1 MHRRIRNTR
10 LTLLAVGLLAAGL
23 GALGSFV
30 MARRITEPLSTLVAG
45 TIRAAGG
52 DLETRI
58 QIDTGD
64 EIEELARTFNEM
76 VGQVQANQRAIGELN
91 RSLEEKVLL
100 RTQDLSRA
108 NDALMKAY
116 AGLQKAEAQ
125 MILRDKMASLGQ
137 VVAGIAHEINTPAS
151 AIGAAIVNMTGDL
164 EALTG
169 RVRALAAGGV
179 PAPMAEPFYALLDRV
194 LSPDPRR
201 SRASTSEVRQR
212 SRVLEE
218 VLLEAGFSEARE
230 MAVTFARLGLHTEVA
245 ELLAAARGAGAR
257 PPFELLGTAGSLA
270 LAVNDVRLSI
280 DAVTRMVK
288 ALRTYSHPDQA
299 EMVEADIHE
308 GIETTLTIL
317 RNQVKYGVVVERRYS
332 RLPRVVCNTNELNQ
346 VWTNLIHNAI
356 QAMNG
361 MGRITIE
368 TYRKDDDVA
377 VRITDT
383 GPGIPEAILG
393 RIFDPFF
400 TTKDQG
406 EGTGLGLGI
415 AHQIVDA
422 PPRPHRRRVGAG
434 AHGLRGLPS
443 HPDAGRRGGAVSGRG
458 TIVCVDDE
466 QAVLNQLST
475 QLTRRFGS
483 THVVEC
489 AESGEEALRPHRG
502 GLRGGRP
509 RRDRDLRPGDAG
521 AEGRPIPRDG
531 AHGPSGGHEGPAHR
545 PGRPRLGHP
554 RHQPRRPRPLHREA
568 LGGRGPRH
576 VGPQP
581 PVAVPAAARPQ
592 AAPRAAGAPQPRT
605 CRRFTRS
612 GATWRPAGDAGRV
625 LARVAEAA
633 ASLAGASRVAT
644 VASLGAAHPVLW
656 SGTPEAFLDERG
668 AALDRRGPRPQRR
681 SRQRPGGLPD
691 ARRPAPCGRAIGSSA
706 SSSSPTRRPWTTDA
720 REALAILADQAAAS
734 LENVRLARRASGVG
748 APLGHRRA

>member
-1 MHRRIRNTR
+1 VYFTALIVAIMVPVALLVEKRMGDIISRQAEQRGLSIARNLAAVSQGALVSYNYVALTQSAERAQRDEEGIADVIILDKEGRVAAYSGHVERQGTVLTDPVSSGAAASRSERTVAVEMPREDRSGVLERGLDIAVPVFIGGSNEKWGTVRVRLSTESMHRRIRNTR
-10 LTLLAVGLLAAGL
+10 LTLLAVGLLAACL

-58 QIDTGD
+58 RIETGD

-151 AIGAAIVNMTGDL
+151 AIGAAVVNMTGDL
-164 EALTG
+164 EALTA
-169 RVRALAAGGV
+169 RVRALAAEGV

-218 VLLEAGFSEARE
+218 VLLEAGFPEARE
-230 MAVTFARLGLHTEVA
+230 MAVTFARLGLHTEVV
-245 ELLAAARGAGAR
+245 ELLAGTRGGGSPR

-270 LAVNDVRLSI
+270 LAVNDVHLSI
-280 DAVTRMVK
+280 DAITRMVK

-308 GIETTLTIL
+308 GLETTLTIL

-415 AHQIVDA
+415 AHQIVA
-422 PPRPHRRRVGAG
+422 R
-434 AHGLRGLPS
+434 
-443 HPDAGRRGGAVSGRG
+443 
-458 TIVCVDDE
+458 
-466 QAVLNQLST
+466 
-475 QLTRRFGS
+475 
-483 THVVEC
+483 
-489 AESGEEALRPHRG
+489 HRG
-502 GLRGGRP
+502 RIGV
-509 RRDRDLRPGDAG
+509 
-521 AEGRPIPRDG
+521 E
-531 AHGPSGGHEGPAHR
+531 SE
-545 PGRPRLGHP
+545 PGRTAFEVLLPI
-554 RHQPRRPRPLHREA
+554 QA
-568 LGGRGPRH
+568 
-576 VGPQP
+576 
-581 PVAVPAAARPQ
+581 PA
-592 AAPRAAGAPQPRT
+592 
-605 CRRFTRS
+605 
-612 GATWRPAGDAGRV
+612 
-625 LARVAEAA
+625 AEAA
-633 ASLAGASRVAT
+633 L
-644 VASLGAAHPVLW
+644 
-656 SGTPEAFLDERG
+656 
-668 AALDRRGPRPQRR
+668 
-681 SRQRPGGLPD
+681 
-691 ARRPAPCGRAIGSSA
+691 
-706 SSSSPTRRPWTTDA
+706 
-720 REALAILADQAAAS
+720 
-734 LENVRLARRASGVG
+734 
-748 APLGHRRA
+748 